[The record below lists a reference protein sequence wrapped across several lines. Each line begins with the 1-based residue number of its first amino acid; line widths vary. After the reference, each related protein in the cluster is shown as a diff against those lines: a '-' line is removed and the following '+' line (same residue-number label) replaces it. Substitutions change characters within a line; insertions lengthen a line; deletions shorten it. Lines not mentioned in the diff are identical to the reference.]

1 MGSKFVGAV
10 GAASVVVGLI
20 VSSGAQTGI
29 AATPAVPHAISFSD
43 VAEDAVI
50 ATKLLGVQTLIAE
63 DGARAIKSARPL
75 ASRIERTDAAMTTLC
90 TDIINDASAGA
101 RAAQQADHHGIDFA
115 DLSQVVADATK
126 SVKAKLAQL
135 TRQEKISVV
144 EMFEMQ
150 MAMNHLS
157 QLSEMS
163 TSVMSAAN
171 SSIASMAR
179 NVKS

>member
-90 TDIINDASAGA
+90 TDIINDASAG
-101 RAAQQADHHGIDFA
+101 
-115 DLSQVVADATK
+115 
-126 SVKAKLAQL
+126 LAPRSRRIITALISPISLRWSL
-135 TRQEKISVV
+135 TRQK
-144 EMFEMQ
+144 
-150 MAMNHLS
+150 A
-157 QLSEMS
+157 
-163 TSVMSAAN
+163 
-171 SSIASMAR
+171 
-179 NVKS
+179 